1 MVGSLPT
8 LTSVTTVPSPRRP
21 PGPRSGFRGWY
32 ENDLG
37 WPTVPGSPVRL
48 ITGRAFDVLEVP
60 REAGLA
66 ALEHLRAGAEAG
78 AAERHGLRGDPTGG
92 RAACEGRPARERAI
106 AEECPGCEQ
115 PVREGGPARERA
127 IAERCPG
134 CEQPVREGGP
144 ARERSVCVGPVLVC
158 GDRMGFLVAAGGAEE
173 VPGILRWLE
182 WGALPLDLV
191 AVGAGGSVV
200 APLPPGAPRRG
211 AVQGAAVW
219 LRPPVPGRE
228 ESSLPTMSA
237 PGGNEGAPGLVRL
250 VDTLATHTHRVR
262 LRSASAQPLAFS

>member
-66 ALEHLRAGAEAG
+66 ALEHLRVGAMAG

-92 RAACEGRPARERAI
+92 RAACEGGPEQERAVAEECPAYEQPVREERPARER
-106 AEECPGCEQ
+106 P
-115 PVREGGPARERA
+115 
-127 IAERCPG
+127 
-134 CEQPVREGGP
+134 
-144 ARERSVCVGPVLVC
+144 VCVGPVLVC

-237 PGGNEGAPGLVRL
+237 PGGDEGAPGLVRL

>member
-1 MVGSLPT
+1 M
-8 LTSVTTVPSPRRP
+8 
-21 PGPRSGFRGWY
+21 
-32 ENDLG
+32 
-37 WPTVPGSPVRL
+37 
-48 ITGRAFDVLEVP
+48 
-60 REAGLA
+60 
-66 ALEHLRAGAEAG
+66 AG
-78 AAERHGLRGDPTGG
+78 AAERHGLRGEPTGG
-92 RAACEGRPARERAI
+92 RAACERERERAVAEECPQRERAASEGGRAYERAASEARPARER
-106 AEECPGCEQ
+106 P
-115 PVREGGPARERA
+115 
-127 IAERCPG
+127 
-134 CEQPVREGGP
+134 
-144 ARERSVCVGPVLVC
+144 VCVGPVLVC
-158 GDRMGFLVAAGGAEE
+158 GDRMGFLVAVGGAEE

-191 AVGAGGSVV
+191 AVGAGGSVI

-237 PGGNEGAPGLVRL
+237 PGGDEGAPGLVRL

>member
-1 MVGSLPT
+1 MVGSPPA
-8 LTSVTTVPSPRRP
+8 LTPVTTVPSPRRP
-21 PGPRSGFRGWY
+21 PGPRPEFRGWY

-48 ITGRAFDVLEVP
+48 ITGRDFDVLEVP

-66 ALEHLRAGAEAG
+66 TLEHLTAG
-78 AAERHGLRGDPTGG
+78 AAEGHG
-92 RAACEGRPARERAI
+92 
-106 AEECPGCEQ
+106 
-115 PVREGGPARERA
+115 VRGGPA
-127 IAERCPG
+127 
-134 CEQPVREGGP
+134 
-144 ARERSVCVGPVLVC
+144 CVSPVLVH

-191 AVGAGGSVV
+191 AVGAGGSVL
-200 APLPPGAPRRG
+200 APLPPGALRRG

-237 PGGNEGAPGLVRL
+237 PGGDEGAPGLVRL
-250 VDTLATHTHRVR
+250 VDTLATHAHRVR
-262 LRSASAQPLAFS
+262 LRSACAQPLAFS